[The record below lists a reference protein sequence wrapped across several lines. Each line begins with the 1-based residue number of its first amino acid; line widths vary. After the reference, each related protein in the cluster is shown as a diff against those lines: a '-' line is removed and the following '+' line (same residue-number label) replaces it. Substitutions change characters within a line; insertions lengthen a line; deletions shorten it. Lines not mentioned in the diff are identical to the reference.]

1 MCFATIC
8 QSKDKNCHP
17 GCPELTMNYER
28 RVVALLRDL
37 VAGGGYPDF
46 AENYVFSDVC
56 GVASRYALLPWSL
69 TRLSASD
76 VPDALRLPAAAAAEL
91 ELIRGTLLL
100 HDLRDVV
107 GWLEQAGI
115 RSIPIKGAALLAM
128 TPDAPGWRHTE
139 DIDLLVEP
147 GMVHAAEQLLQERN
161 LPLVHPTGALLV
173 DGTPAELG
181 YVSDMHHVYPRRLP
195 RGTPVELHSRPP
207 ESDLRWDELWEHAVE
222 AAIGVR
228 VPSPQH
234 QLEILSRHVFRHHYG
249 QVPMVA
255 RHCVDVKAIL
265 ETSPLEGP
273 MSPDVQFSLWLVR
286 ALSAPPGPERWLA
299 QRLALPEGTGVAVR
313 ERIMFVFEQ
322 NERIRRDLKH
332 RPAFL
337 LRKLWPHEAFM
348 EQEWGAANSPWQKA
362 LRHGRRWKALLMDA
376 KSRGPGGS
384 A

>member
-1 MCFATIC
+1 
-8 QSKDKNCHP
+8 
-17 GCPELTMNYER
+17 MNHER

-37 VAGGGYPDF
+37 VAGGRYPRH
-46 AENYVFSDVC
+46 AESLLFSDICEVS
-56 GVASRYALLPWSL
+56 SRYALLPWSL
-69 TRLSASD
+69 NRLSASD
-76 VPDALRLPAAAAAEL
+76 VPDAIRLPAAAAAHL

-107 GWLEQAGI
+107 GWLAQAGI

-128 TPDAPGWRHTE
+128 TPDASGWRHTE

-147 GMVHAAEQLLQERN
+147 GMVHAAEKLLQERN

-173 DGTPAELG
+173 DGTPAEFG

-207 ESDLRWDELWEHAVE
+207 ESDLRWDELWAHAVE

-265 ETSPLEGP
+265 ETSPLERP
-273 MSPDVQFSLWLVR
+273 MSPDVQFSL
-286 ALSAPPGPERWLA
+286 
-299 QRLALPEGTGVAVR
+299 
-313 ERIMFVFEQ
+313 
-322 NERIRRDLKH
+322 
-332 RPAFL
+332 
-337 LRKLWPHEAFM
+337 
-348 EQEWGAANSPWQKA
+348 
-362 LRHGRRWKALLMDA
+362 
-376 KSRGPGGS
+376 
-384 A
+384 

>member
-1 MCFATIC
+1 
-8 QSKDKNCHP
+8 
-17 GCPELTMNYER
+17 MNDER

-37 VAGGGYPDF
+37 VSGEPWPRG
-46 AENYVFSDVC
+46 AENFVFSDVC
-56 GVASRYALLPWSL
+56 EVASRYALLPWIL
-69 TRLSASD
+69 VRLSAPD
-76 VPDALRLPAAAAAEL
+76 VPETLGRPAAAAAEL

-128 TPDAPGWRHTE
+128 TPSTPGWRHTE

-147 GMVHAAEQLLQERN
+147 GMVRAAERLLHERN

-181 YVSDMHHVYPRRLP
+181 YVADMHHVYPRRLP

-207 ESDLRWDELWEHAVE
+207 ESDLCWEDLWTQAV
-222 AAIGVR
+222 ASDIGVR

-234 QLEILSRHVFRHHYG
+234 QLEILARHVFRHHYG

-255 RHCVDVKAIL
+255 RHCVDVQTIL
-265 ETSPLEGP
+265 ADSNVEGP
-273 MSPDVQFSLWLVR
+273 MSPDVKFSLWLVR

-299 QRLALPEGTGVAVR
+299 ARLALPEGKAMDVR
-313 ERIMFVFEQ
+313 ARIMFVFEQ

-332 RPAFL
+332 RPTFL

-348 EQEWGAANSPWQKA
+348 EQEWGPAHDTWQKA
-362 LRHGRRWKALLMDA
+362 LRHGRRWKALLLDA
-376 KSRGPGGS
+376 KSRGPGGEP
-384 A
+384 